1 MNMPQVGILLAFLVL
16 PSLMLLLP
24 TTRAAIYWAGHF
36 MHQTLL
42 QPWGTVLHVGSF
54 HLHPLA
60 AVLAPL
66 LSGYL
71 AGLCSS
77 LCFSVRP
84 KQIEVVR
91 DSLKNADRYFSVTVV
106 QYTPSTRGPAAQDV
120 LPSVFAS
127 SSELSST
134 PTNTLDGDGQQ
145 PGPQLVT
152 RSNGRLVAEAFKA
165 VTLVSVCFAGHGASC
180 GLLELCQQFL
190 LLRPNN
196 ILVQSD

>member
-1 MNMPQVGILLAFLVL
+1 MNVPQVGILLAFLVL

-42 QPWGTVLHVGSF
+42 QPWGSALHVGSF
-54 HLHPLA
+54 HMHPLA

-71 AGLCSS
+71 AGLGAS

-106 QYTPSTRGPAAQDV
+106 QYTPTTRSPATQD
-120 LPSVFAS
+120 LPPSMFAS
-127 SSELSST
+127 SSELGSNPAHT
-134 PTNTLDGDGQQ
+134 QDEGQQ
-145 PGPQLVT
+145 QQPQLRT
-152 RSNGRLVAEAFKA
+152 SGNGRLVAEAFKA
-165 VTLVSVCFAGHGASC
+165 VALVSCNLAGPGGTC
-180 GLLELCQQFL
+180 GWIH
-190 LLRPNN
+190 PH
-196 ILVQSD
+196 